1 MDSMWIQWE
10 RICLLVVNGN
20 DSDGC
25 NHANHN
31 CNCGRYDPI
40 PTGHHSDCQLKQ
52 VIGHIW
58 TGPTSQRQ
66 YTAFFKLIAL
76 QNLDFICKNKNQL
89 LLILTLLILWNFNS
103 DDLMGIEKRT
113 ICLNLKASIVVWDR
127 GTKVDS
133 DSQTAR
139 VASKPLVDPTWPDLT
154 MKFRL
159 KMLAKSCDR
168 EFDPKNTETPES

>member
-66 YTAFFKLIAL
+66 CTAFFKIECSSKSWFHFQSKSNCYQLWL
-76 QNLDFICKNKNQL
+76 CKFCETIISLRFDGQEKL
-89 LLILTLLILWNFNS
+89 KLWIYFYVKLEGINF
-103 DDLMGIEKRT
+103 
-113 ICLNLKASIVVWDR
+113 VWDR
-127 GTKVDS
+127 YQSGRQPDGQGGQRALGGQWIPLGQKQKVWPWS
-133 DSQTAR
+133 
-139 VASKPLVDPTWPDLT
+139 TWQ
-154 MKFRL
+154 M
-159 KMLAKSCDR
+159 SI
-168 EFDPKNTETPES
+168 